1 MVLLGI
7 VPMFMFA
14 QNITDQAVMNDKSAD
29 IYSYQE
35 DNLSTVD
42 DSIFLYPDRIR
53 YDNRC
58 IQIEGKDV
66 FVYSGAF
73 HYYRVP
79 QPLWA
84 SRFSKL
90 KEAGF
95 NCVETY
101 IPWNWH
107 EQRMPKSVNDE
118 SCLDMRQLE
127 DFLEMAEDFGFYV
140 IARPGPYICAEW
152 SGGGFPQ
159 WLMRK
164 KPAKTKFE
172 AWLQSND
179 PEFMRWNEHWYKAV
193 CRVVAPHQIT
203 HKEKGKPGVILFQVE
218 NEFNRIKWFPSA
230 DKKDYL
236 VKLTELT
243 RKYGIDV
250 PIITCWTSEAR
261 NVPEGPLNGV
271 VDMVNS
277 YPRWEIEKNFG
288 RLINQQLKSQ
298 PGKPLISGEL
308 QGGWYSDV
316 AGKLSW
322 KQDGVAP
329 VQTQNIT
336 LYALQRGFC
345 GISYYMTVGGTNF
358 DDWASRQTTTT
369 YDFAAAISENGSVNE
384 RFRRFRGLAE
394 LLKEHGTKIARAVLT
409 PVEYST
415 TDADV
420 KLALRQA
427 ANGDRYYFIRTEEHT
442 RQHFGTLQTSDLT
455 LDYALEPF
463 GAMVYYL
470 PAGSSCG
477 EWWPKLPETMARPTV
492 KADTIRLLPTCQ
504 MADPLPTRWT
514 KLKKGEHLD
523 EDGIYGRHFV
533 YYRTKAPEG
542 EVLEI
547 GRIGDKLI
555 NGSEADEVLV
565 SVHGKIVPLLREDA
579 HCAFYQLP
587 GDAASGNLTE
597 VLMLFESKG
606 LHHHTK
612 QIVEEYWSIGIN
624 YARCAGKD
632 LKLEY
637 AYTEK
642 TRGIEL
648 SKGKQ
653 MERPAAGQTEDFP
666 LTWHTYSFVL
676 PLQPEGVWFPY
687 HLRLEHSGNGFV
699 YLNGH
704 CIGRCWQKGPQ
715 HEYYLPECWL
725 NLGGE
730 NHLAISL
737 RPTADG
743 AEIRKA
749 EIVPIT
755 QVAEKK
761 KTDSLT
767 MDRLN
772 GRWGDQGDGTYRNPI
787 IAADYSD
794 PDPLRVG
801 DDYYLVAST
810 FESFPGVS
818 ILHSKDLVNW
828 TTIGAALTDLGSV
841 DSAYT
846 ARKMERYNGGVYAPT
861 ISYHNG
867 KYYIYVNLYTDGFYM
882 ATADNPEG
890 PWKSGFVKD
899 KYGRRLKVTRW
910 SDPCPFWDED
920 GKAYL
925 VASHPGKKYWYKI
938 GRAHV

>member
-1 MVLLGI
+1 MTNRKLWLLLGLFPI
-7 VPMFMFA
+7 FA
-14 QNITDQAVMNDKSAD
+14 YSQNITDLAVMNDKSAD
-29 IYSYQE
+29 ASVYL
-35 DNLSTVD
+35 DNNFSTVD
-42 DSIFLYPDRIR
+42 DSVFPHPDRIR
-53 YDNRC
+53 FDNHC

-73 HYYRVP
+73 HYFRVP

-84 SRFSKL
+84 SRFCKL

-107 EQRMPKSVNDE
+107 EQHMPKSVNDE

-243 RKYGIDV
+243 RKYGVDV

-261 NVPEGPLNGV
+261 NVSEGPLNGL

-420 KLALRQA
+420 KLTLRQA

-687 HLRLEHSGNGFV
+687 HLRLEYSGNGFV

-715 HEYYLPECWL
+715 YEYYLPECWL

-890 PWKSGFVKD
+890 PWKVV
-899 KYGRRLKVTRW
+899 L
-910 SDPCPFWDED
+910 
-920 GKAYL
+920 
-925 VASHPGKKYWYKI
+925 
-938 GRAHV
+938 